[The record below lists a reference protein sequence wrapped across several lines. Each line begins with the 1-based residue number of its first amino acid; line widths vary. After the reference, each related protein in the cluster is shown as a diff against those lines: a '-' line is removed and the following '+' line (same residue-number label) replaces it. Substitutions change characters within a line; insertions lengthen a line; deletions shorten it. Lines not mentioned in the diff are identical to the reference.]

1 MYLSSWLTHSQAE
14 SSYRLFLLQLQAL
27 LLRIKSFLRI
37 PEPHE
42 SPLQGQRT
50 DKQLCITNLSI
61 HSHANTSAF
70 LLGWLVTD
78 VSKKVPPSIL
88 RQSSQLLWKHSL
100 SSWNQLFLQC
110 VIAQLFWLKDSDVKH
125 LFTHWAAND
134 SSSHMWIWYC
144 PF

>member
-1 MYLSSWLTHSQAE
+1 MYLSSRLTHSQAE

-50 DKQLCITNLSI
+50 DKQLCVTSLSI

-134 SSSHMWIWYC
+134 SSSHM
-144 PF
+144 

>member
-1 MYLSSWLTHSQAE
+1 MYLSSGLTHSQAE

-27 LLRIKSFLRI
+27 LLRSKSFLRI
-37 PEPHE
+37 PEAHE

-50 DKQLCITNLSI
+50 DKQLCVTNLSV

-88 RQSSQLLWKHSL
+88 RWSSQLLWKHSL

-110 VIAQLFWLKDSDVKH
+110 VIAQLSWLKDSNVKH
-125 LFTHWAAND
+125 LFY
-134 SSSHMWIWYC
+134 SLGC
-144 PF
+144 K

>member
-1 MYLSSWLTHSQAE
+1 MYLSSRLTHSQAE
-14 SSYRLFLLQLQAL
+14 SSYKLFLLQLQAL
-27 LLRIKSFLRI
+27 KLRSKSFLRI
-37 PEPHE
+37 PEAHE

-50 DKQLCITNLSI
+50 DEQLCVTNLSI
-61 HSHANTSAF
+61 HSHANTLAF

-134 SSSHMWIWYC
+134 SSSHM
-144 PF
+144 